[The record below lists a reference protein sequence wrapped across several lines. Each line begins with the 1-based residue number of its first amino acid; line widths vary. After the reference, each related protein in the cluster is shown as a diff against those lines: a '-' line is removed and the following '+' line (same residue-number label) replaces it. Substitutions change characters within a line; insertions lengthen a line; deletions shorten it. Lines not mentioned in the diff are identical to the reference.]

1 MTPLGP
7 QETRVQARSREG
19 RWCWTLTK
27 SWTTICGSRRD
38 PEEGGELDFHGE
50 LDYHFESRRD
60 QKGGGARHTR
70 ELRIDQEQG
79 GGAGL
84 RKLDRPLLQL
94 FFNGC
99 ATDIVFVTAPHS
111 SSNSS

>member
-1 MTPLGP
+1 MSPG
-7 QETRVQARSREG
+7 EIKREVV
-19 RWCWTLTK
+19 
-27 SWTTICGSRRD
+27 
-38 PEEGGELDFHGE
+38 LDGH
-50 LDYHFESRRD
+50 S
-60 QKGGGARHTR
+60 R

-84 RKLDRPLLQL
+84 RKLDCPLLQL

>member
-7 QETRVQARSREG
+7 QETRVQARSREGRWCWTLTKSWTTICGSRRDQKEGGELDSHEELDYHLRVQARSREG

-50 LDYHFESRRD
+50 LDYH
-60 QKGGGARHTR
+60 
-70 ELRIDQEQG
+70 L
-79 GGAGL
+79 
-84 RKLDRPLLQL
+84 
-94 FFNGC
+94 
-99 ATDIVFVTAPHS
+99 
-111 SSNSS
+111 